1 MRKKIC
7 ILMLICINLLNINA
21 DPDELD
27 LNVLIDIINQNT
39 WGLRCVTEMILEI
52 EDAAGDFTNDLTLCD
67 GSNATNDHLHI
78 VHLANDIATQTSK
91 LLNVNDEVC
100 KNPISIPGWDGSLK
114 PSELCVETFTEELLK
129 MNELFEEILREIKK
143 TTPIDIC
150 PILAMS
156 KFAVSVQNFDEYM
169 LTCSGVS
176 QTVSNSKPTKKT
188 LKI

>member
-1 MRKKIC
+1 
-7 ILMLICINLLNINA
+7 MLICIKLLTINA

-27 LNVLIDIINQNT
+27 LNLLLDIINQNT

-52 EDAAGDFTNDLTLCD
+52 EDAAGDFTHDLTICD
-67 GSNATNDHLHI
+67 GSNATDDHLHI
-78 VHLANDIATQTSK
+78 VQLANDLATLTSK

-100 KNPISIPGWDGSLK
+100 KNPVSMPGWDGSLK

-129 MNELFEEILREIKK
+129 ISELFEEILRQINR

-176 QTVSNSKPTKKT
+176 QTVSNPKSTKKT